1 MVSFIFIKIHLVIEV
16 NLSLLNRE
24 HGLISFPPILQ
35 VVNKADHTHS
45 VVEEPNNEIG
55 DLTRTEITQS
65 PVSHVPVEKL
75 PLRTGTEG
83 LPMPGPFTL
92 EDDVFVDSEEPST
105 SAVVPA
111 HPGSPVAGVSDYRLL
126 CGIATH
132 VRTKISLLPED
143 EVGLPPL
150 LTTSG
155 EEGSGRIVAA

>member
-1 MVSFIFIKIHLVIEV
+1 MVSFIFIKICLVIEV

-24 HGLISFPPILQ
+24 YGLISFSPILQ
-35 VVNKADHTHS
+35 VDHTHS
-45 VVEEPNNEIG
+45 VVEKPSNEVG
-55 DLTRTEITQS
+55 DLMRSEITQS
-65 PVSHVPVEKL
+65 PVSHVVPVEKL
-75 PLRTGTEG
+75 PLRAGTEG

-105 SAVVPA
+105 PAAVPA
-111 HPGSPVAGVSDYRLL
+111 HPSSPVASVSDYRLL

-132 VRTKISLLPED
+132 VHTKISLLPED